1 MSEISRQT
9 VWGINFSDPDCFR
22 SLYDEYYS
30 YLCGVAASFIGD
42 FEKSREL
49 VNDVF
54 LRVWARRLLLKYP
67 PLPYLFSAVRNACYN
82 YLRDNRKT
90 IELSLLE
97 NIPDVP
103 LYDEREVEDLVE
115 LISEISS
122 QLPDRCREVFDLHFN
137 EGMDAKEIAER
148 LNITPSTVRV
158 QLKIALDKIRE
169 KMK

>member
-1 MSEISRQT
+1 
-9 VWGINFSDPDCFR
+9 
-22 SLYDEYYS
+22 
-30 YLCGVAASFIGD
+30 
-42 FEKSREL
+42 
-49 VNDVF
+49 
-54 LRVWARRLLLKYP
+54 
-67 PLPYLFSAVRNACYN
+67 
-82 YLRDNRKT
+82 
-90 IELSLLE
+90 
-97 NIPDVP
+97 P